1 MPSMRC
7 NMGNTSTEDRGT
19 WLPPQRLQADG
30 RSTSI
35 RVASSLS
42 DLMQVV
48 AIRGAVYLNE
58 QSCPY
63 DEEFDGNDFCALH
76 LIGSVD
82 REPAGCLR
90 MRFFADFAKLE
101 RLAVRPEFRGTSL
114 ALDICRA
121 AKELARLK
129 GYTRIYGHVQPRLI
143 AFWKRLGARPME
155 GRGPLVFSDFS
166 YTEMLVETEPHP
178 HALSLNSD
186 PYVLIRPEG
195 AWDRPGPLELS
206 AARPATS
213 PGHDTREAPAAPNRQ
228 AA

>member
-7 NMGNTSTEDRGT
+7 NNTSTEERGP
-19 WLPPQRLQADG
+19 WFAQKRLQADG

-48 AIRGAVYLNE
+48 AIRGAVYLSE

-63 DEEFDGNDFCALH
+63 DEEFDGNDFCAMH
-76 LIGSVD
+76 LIGSVGG
-82 REPAGCLR
+82 EPAGCLR

-101 RLAVRPEFRGTSL
+101 RLAVRHEFRGTSL

-129 GYTRIYGHVQPRLI
+129 GYTRIYGHVQPRLV
-143 AFWKRLGARPME
+143 AFWKRLGAKPME
-155 GRGPLVFSDFS
+155 DRGPLVFSDFS
-166 YTEMLVETEPHP
+166 YTEMLVETPPHP
-178 HALSLNSD
+178 QALSLASD

-206 AARPATS
+206 AARPVTS
-213 PGHDTREAPAAPNRQ
+213 PNHDTRDAPPAPNRQ

>member
-1 MPSMRC
+1 MRC
-7 NMGNTSTEDRGT
+7 NMGNISIEERGT
-19 WLPPQRLQADG
+19 WLPQKRLRADG

-48 AIRGAVYLNE
+48 AIRGAVYLSE

-63 DEEFDGNDFCALH
+63 DEEFDGNDFCAMH
-76 LIGSVD
+76 LIGSVG

-129 GYTRIYGHVQPRLI
+129 GYTRIYGHVQPRLV
-143 AFWKRLGARPME
+143 AFWKRLGAKPME
-155 GRGPLVFSDFS
+155 ERGPLVFSDFS

-178 HALSLNSD
+178 HALSLASD

-206 AARPATS
+206 AARPVTS
-213 PGHDTREAPAAPNRQ
+213 PGHDARDAPPAPNRQ